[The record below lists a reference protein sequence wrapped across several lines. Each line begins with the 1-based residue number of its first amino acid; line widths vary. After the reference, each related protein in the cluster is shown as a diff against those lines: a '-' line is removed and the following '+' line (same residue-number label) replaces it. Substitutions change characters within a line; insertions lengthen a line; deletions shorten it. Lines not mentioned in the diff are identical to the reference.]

1 MKKWLL
7 SGVLLI
13 TLLVYHPS
21 TGQDYEV
28 AVTTVNVWVK
38 VVDSAGN
45 PVQGMKKEEFEIFED
60 GKKMNSECFEEAAIS
75 SLEDSGQSV
84 QGSSSTSIAGQNISR
99 RFVLFLDLF
108 NTTHVE
114 FERVRPNM
122 DEFLDQI
129 SKLNWEVMLVAY
141 LPSGKLGVISPF
153 THDFVRIRALLDQ
166 AKGNFQRDQRIARNE
181 SEILDTLSVIQAQK
195 DAPDQDQSDN
205 GIEELTTTTTRSDR
219 TTSTSTNITRHY
231 FQLAVGNA
239 YRQAQNFASQEK
251 QASEHSFGALESFGD
266 YFSTR
271 LTSKDHTVILF
282 VSGGI
287 NVDPGRHYYDLINS
301 FVSRQGENLNTVDF
315 SALYTGSI
323 RENNFD
329 LKEQIQKAIG
339 KLNRY
344 NMTFYAINTR
354 GVVGSGPDIT
364 KMDSANSQID
374 FDLTRDYQDS
384 LSQIAQETGGL
395 SFQNSQNFKVGFD
408 TVLTDLNH
416 QYLLCYRPPDHK
428 KQGQYHSI
436 KIVSKRVGVNLR
448 HRLGYED

>member
-1 MKKWLL
+1 MKKCLVSLL
-7 SGVLLI
+7 LL
-13 TLLVYHPS
+13 TTFLVYRPS

-38 VVDSAGN
+38 VVDSTGR
-45 PVQGMKKEEFEIFED
+45 PVQGMKKEEFSIFED
-60 GKKMNSECFEEAAIS
+60 GKKMNLECFEEIAIS
-75 SLEDSGQSV
+75 SLDDSDQSV
-84 QGSSSTSIAGQNISR
+84 QSSSGTSIATQNISR

-114 FERVRPNM
+114 FERVRPKM

-129 SKLNWEVMLVAY
+129 SKLNWEIMLVAY

-153 THDFVRIRALLDQ
+153 THDFARIRALLDQ

-181 SEILDTLSVIQAQK
+181 SEILDTLSVIKVQK
-195 DAPDQDQSDN
+195 DAPDQEQTDN
-205 GIEELTTTTTRSDR
+205 GTEELTFGARADR
-219 TTSTSTNITRHY
+219 TTTNSTNISQHY
-231 FQLAVGNA
+231 FELAVGNA
-239 YRQAQNFASQEK
+239 YRQAQGFASQEK
-251 QASEHSFGALESFGD
+251 QSSEHSFGALESFGE
-266 YFSTR
+266 YYSSR
-271 LTSKDHTVILF
+271 LNSKDHTVILL

-287 NVDPGRHYYDLINS
+287 NVDPGRHYFDLINN

-329 LKEQIQKAIG
+329 LEEQIQKGIG
-339 KLNRY
+339 KLNRF
-344 NMTFYAINTR
+344 NMTLYAINTR
-354 GVVGSGPDIT
+354 GVVGTGPDVT
-364 KMDSANSQID
+364 KMESTNSQVD
-374 FDLTRDYQDS
+374 FNLARDYQDS
-384 LSQIAQETGGL
+384 LSHIAQETGGL

-408 TVLTDLNH
+408 SVLTDLNH

-436 KIVSKRVGVNLR
+436 KVVSKRAGVNLR
-448 HRLGYED
+448 NRLGYED

>member
-1 MKKWLL
+1 MKKCLMSL
-7 SGVLLI
+7 VMLA
-13 TLLVYHPS
+13 TLMAYLPS
-21 TGQDYEV
+21 AGQDYEV
-28 AVTTVNVWVK
+28 AVTTVNVWIK
-38 VVDSAGN
+38 VVDGEGR
-45 PVQGMKKEEFEIFED
+45 PVLGMKKEEFEIFED
-60 GKKMNSECFEEAAIS
+60 GKKMNSECFDEIAIA
-75 SLEDSGQSV
+75 SLEDPHKSV
-84 QGSSSTSIAGQNISR
+84 EGSSGASTAAQNFSR

-108 NTTHVE
+108 NTTQIE
-114 FERVRPNM
+114 YERIRFNM
-122 DEFLDQI
+122 DGFLDQI

-181 SEILDTLSVIQAQK
+181 SEILDTLSVIKSQK
-195 DAPDQDQSDN
+195 DAPDQEQSDN
-205 GIEELTTTTTRSDR
+205 GTEELTLASRAERTTTN
-219 TTSTSTNITRHY
+219 STNITQHY
-231 FQLAVGNA
+231 FQLAVNNA

-251 QASEHSFGALESFGD
+251 QASEHSFGALESFGE

-287 NVDPGRHYYDLINS
+287 NVDPGRHYFDLINS

-329 LKEQIQKAIG
+329 LEQQIQKAIG

-344 NMTFYAINTR
+344 NMTLYAINAR
-354 GVVGSGPDIT
+354 GAIGSGPDVI
-364 KMDSANSQID
+364 KMDSTNSQVDIN
-374 FDLTRDYQDS
+374 LARDYQDS

-395 SFQNSQNFKVGFD
+395 SFQNSQNFEVGFD
-408 TVLTDLNH
+408 SVLTDLNH
-416 QYLLCYRPPDHK
+416 QYLVCYRPPDHK

-436 KIVSKRVGVNLR
+436 KIISKRAGVNLR

>member
-1 MKKWLL
+1 MNKWLL
-7 SGVLLI
+7 SGVLLS
-13 TLLVYHPS
+13 TFLVYRPS
-21 TGQDYEV
+21 AGQDYEV

-38 VVDSAGN
+38 VVDSSGK

-60 GKKMNSECFEEAAIS
+60 GKKMNSECFEEFAIS
-75 SLEDSGQSV
+75 SFDDPDQSV
-84 QGSSSTSIAGQNISR
+84 QASSGKSIAPQNISR

-114 FERVRPNM
+114 FERVRPKM

-129 SKLNWEVMLVAY
+129 SKLNWELMLVAY

-181 SEILDTLSVIQAQK
+181 SEILDTLSVIKVQK
-195 DAPDQDQSDN
+195 DAPDQEQTDN
-205 GIEELTTTTTRSDR
+205 GTEALTFGSRSERTTTTS
-219 TTSTSTNITRHY
+219 SNISQHY
-231 FQLAVGNA
+231 FELAVGNA
-239 YRQAQNFASQEK
+239 YRQAQGFASQEK
-251 QASEHSFGALESFGD
+251 QASEHSFGALESFGE
-266 YFSTR
+266 YYSSR
-271 LTSKDHTVILF
+271 LNSKDHTVILF

-287 NVDPGRHYYDLINS
+287 NADPGRHYFDFINN

-329 LKEQIQKAIG
+329 LEEQIRKGIG

-344 NMTFYAINTR
+344 NMTLYAINTR
-354 GVVGSGPDIT
+354 GVTQPGPDIT
-364 KMDSANSQID
+364 KMESTNSQVD
-374 FDLTRDYQDS
+374 FNFARDYQDS
-384 LSQIAQETGGL
+384 LAHIAQETGGL
-395 SFQNSQNFKVGFD
+395 SFQNSQNFKIGFD
-408 TVLTDLNH
+408 NVLTDLNH

-428 KQGQYHSI
+428 KQAQYHSI
-436 KIVSKRVGVNLR
+436 KIISKRAGVNLR

>member
-1 MKKWLL
+1 MKRGIVSL
-7 SGVLLI
+7 VLLT
-13 TLLVYHPS
+13 TLLVYSPS
-21 TGQDYEV
+21 RGQDYEV
-28 AVTTVNVWVK
+28 SVTDVNVWVK
-38 VVDSAGN
+38 VVDSTGT

-60 GKKMNSECFEEAAIS
+60 GKKMNSECFEETAIS
-75 SLEDSGQSV
+75 SLNDSEESVEDSSG
-84 QGSSSTSIAGQNISR
+84 TSIASKNITR

-108 NTTHVE
+108 NTTQVE
-114 FERVRPNM
+114 FERIRPKT

-129 SKLNWEVMLVAY
+129 SKLNWEIMLVAY

-181 SEILDTLSVIQAQK
+181 SEILDTLSVIKSQK
-195 DAPDQDQSDN
+195 DAPDQEQNDN
-205 GIEELTTTTTRSDR
+205 GVEELTTSTRADR
-219 TTSTSTNITRHY
+219 TTTTSTNIAQHY
-231 FQLAVGNA
+231 FELAVGSA

-251 QASEHSFGALESFGD
+251 QASEHSFGALDSFGE
-266 YFSTR
+266 YFSSR
-271 LTSKDHTVILF
+271 LSSKDHTVILF

-287 NVDPGRHYYDLINS
+287 NVDPGRHYFDLINS
-301 FVSRQGENLNTVDF
+301 FVTRQGENLNTVDF

-329 LKEQIQKAIG
+329 LEEQIQKGIG

-344 NMTFYAINTR
+344 NMTLYAINTR
-354 GVVGSGPDIT
+354 GIIGSGPDVT
-364 KMDSANSQID
+364 KMESTSSQVD
-374 FDLTRDYQDS
+374 FNLARDYQDS

-408 TVLTDLNH
+408 SVLTDLNH

-436 KIVSKRVGVNLR
+436 KVVSKRAGVNLR

>member
-1 MKKWLL
+1 MKQWMV
-7 SGVLLI
+7 GIVLVT
-13 TLLVYHPS
+13 TLLVYSPLR
-21 TGQDYEV
+21 GQDYEV
-28 AVTTVNVWVK
+28 SVTDVNVWVK
-38 VVDSAGN
+38 VVDSTGR
-45 PVQGMKKEEFEIFED
+45 PVQGMQKEEFEIFED
-60 GKKMNSECFEEAAIS
+60 GKKMNSECFEEIAIS
-75 SLEDSGQSV
+75 SIDDSDKSV
-84 QGSSSTSIAGQNISR
+84 EENTGTSIARQNLSR

-114 FERVRPNM
+114 FERIRPKM
-122 DEFLDQI
+122 DEFLDQT

-153 THDFVRIRALLDQ
+153 TSDFVRIRALLDQ

-181 SEILDTLSVIQAQK
+181 SEILDTLSVIKVQK
-195 DAPDQDQSDN
+195 DSPDQEQNDN
-205 GIEELTTTTTRSDR
+205 GVEELTTTTRSDR
-219 TTSTSTNITRHY
+219 TTTTSTNITQHY
-231 FQLAVGNA
+231 FELAVSNA

-251 QASEHSFGALESFGD
+251 QASERSFGALGSFGE
-266 YFSTR
+266 YYSSR
-271 LTSKDHTVILF
+271 LNSKDHTVILF

-287 NVDPGRHYYDLINS
+287 NVDPGRHYFDLINN

-329 LKEQIQKAIG
+329 VEDQIQKGIG

-344 NMTFYAINTR
+344 NMTLYAINTR

-364 KMDSANSQID
+364 RMESTNSQVD
-374 FDLTRDYQDS
+374 FNLARDYQDS
-384 LSQIAQETGGL
+384 LSHIAQETGGL

-408 TVLTDLNH
+408 SVLTDLNH

-436 KIVSKRVGVNLR
+436 KVVSKRAGVNLR

>member
-1 MKKWLL
+1 MNRWIL
-7 SGVLLI
+7 SGVLVATVL
-13 TLLVYHPS
+13 TCQPS

-38 VVDSAGN
+38 VVDKEGR
-45 PVQGMKKEEFEIFED
+45 PVQGMNKEEFQIFED
-60 GKKMNSECFEEAAIS
+60 GKKMNSECFEELAMPSFDDSEKPVEANSRTAIAS
-75 SLEDSGQSV
+75 
-84 QGSSSTSIAGQNISR
+84 QNISR

-108 NTTHVE
+108 NTTQVE
-114 FERVRPNM
+114 FERVRPRM
-122 DEFLDQI
+122 DEFLDQV

-166 AKGNFQRDQRIARNE
+166 AKGNFQRDQRIARND
-181 SEILDTLSVIQAQK
+181 SEILDTLSVIKAQK
-195 DAPDQDQSDN
+195 DAPDQEQTDN
-205 GIEELTTTTTRSDR
+205 GIEELTTSTTRSDR
-219 TTSTSTNITRHY
+219 TTSTSTSIAQHY

-251 QASEHSFGALESFGD
+251 QASEHSFGALESFGE
-266 YFSTR
+266 YFSSR
-271 LTSKDHTVILF
+271 LTSKDHTIILF
-282 VSGGI
+282 ISGGI
-287 NVDPGRHYYDLINS
+287 NVDPGRHYFDLINS

-329 LKEQIQKAIG
+329 LNEQIQKGIG

-344 NMTFYAINTR
+344 NMTLYAINTR
-354 GVVGSGPDIT
+354 GAVGSGPEVT
-364 KMDSANSQID
+364 KMDSANSQVD
-374 FDLTRDYQDS
+374 FNLTRDYQDS

-395 SFQNSQNFKVGFD
+395 SFQSSQNFKVGFD
-408 TVLTDLNH
+408 SVLNDLNH

-428 KQGQYHSI
+428 KQKQYHSI
-436 KIVSKRVGVNLR
+436 EIVSKRAGVNLR

>member
-1 MKKWLL
+1 MKRGIASLALL
-7 SGVLLI
+7 T
-13 TLLVYHPS
+13 TLLVYSPS
-21 TGQDYEV
+21 QGQDYEV
-28 AVTTVNVWVK
+28 SVTDVNVWVK
-38 VVDSAGN
+38 VVDSTGG

-60 GKKMNSECFEEAAIS
+60 GKKMNSECFEEIAIS
-75 SLEDSGQSV
+75 SVDDSEKSIKSG
-84 QGSSSTSIAGQNISR
+84 TSIASQNFTR

-114 FERVRPNM
+114 FERIRPKT

-141 LPSGKLGVISPF
+141 LPSGKLGVINPF

-181 SEILDTLSVIQAQK
+181 SEILDTLSVIKSQK
-195 DAPDQDQSDN
+195 DAPDQEQNDN
-205 GIEELTTTTTRSDR
+205 GVEELTTSTRADR
-219 TTSTSTNITRHY
+219 TTTTSTNIAQHY
-231 FQLAVGNA
+231 FELAVGSA

-251 QASEHSFGALESFGD
+251 QASEHSFGALESFGE
-266 YFSTR
+266 YFSSR
-271 LTSKDHTVILF
+271 LSSKDHTVILF

-287 NVDPGRHYYDLINS
+287 NVDPGRHYFDLINS
-301 FVSRQGENLNTVDF
+301 FVTRQGDNLDTVDF

-329 LKEQIQKAIG
+329 LEEQIQKGIG

-344 NMTFYAINTR
+344 NMTLYAINTR
-354 GVVGSGPDIT
+354 GAIGSGPDET
-364 KMDSANSQID
+364 KMESTNSQAD
-374 FDLTRDYQDS
+374 FSLARDYQDS
-384 LSQIAQETGGL
+384 LSHIAQETGGL

-408 TVLTDLNH
+408 NVLTDLNH

-436 KIVSKRVGVNLR
+436 KVVSKRAGVNLR

>member
-1 MKKWLL
+1 MKRWIVSL
-7 SGVLLI
+7 VLLT
-13 TLLVYHPS
+13 TLLVYSPS
-21 TGQDYEV
+21 KGQDYEV
-28 AVTTVNVWVK
+28 SVTDVNVWVK
-38 VVDSAGN
+38 VVDSTGT

-60 GKKMNSECFEEAAIS
+60 GKKMNSECFEEIAIS
-75 SLEDSGQSV
+75 SIDDSDKSV
-84 QGSSSTSIAGQNISR
+84 EGNPGTSIASQNHIT

-114 FERVRPNM
+114 FERIRPNM

-181 SEILDTLSVIQAQK
+181 SEILDTLSVIKVRK
-195 DAPDQDQSDN
+195 DAPDQEHNDN
-205 GIEELTTTTTRSDR
+205 GVEELTTTTRSER
-219 TTSTSTNITRHY
+219 TTTTSTNITQHY
-231 FQLAVGNA
+231 FELAVGNA
-239 YRQAQNFASQEK
+239 YHQAQNFASQEK
-251 QASEHSFGALESFGD
+251 QASERSFGALESFGE
-266 YFSTR
+266 YYSSR
-271 LTSKDHTVILF
+271 LNSKDHTVILF
-282 VSGGI
+282 ISGGI
-287 NVDPGRHYYDLINS
+287 NVDPGRHYFDLINN
-301 FVSRQGENLNTVDF
+301 FVARQGENLNTVDF

-329 LKEQIQKAIG
+329 LEDQIQKGIG

-344 NMTFYAINTR
+344 NMTLYAINTR

-364 KMDSANSQID
+364 KMESTNSQVD
-374 FDLTRDYQDS
+374 FNLTRDYQDS
-384 LSQIAQETGGL
+384 LSHIAQETGGL

-408 TVLTDLNH
+408 SVLTDLNH

-436 KIVSKRVGVNLR
+436 KVVSKRAGVNLR

>member
-1 MKKWLL
+1 MKKCLMSLL
-7 SGVLLI
+7 LL
-13 TLLVYHPS
+13 TTFLVYRPS
-21 TGQDYEV
+21 NGQDYEV

-38 VVDSAGN
+38 VVDSAGR
-45 PVQGMKKEEFEIFED
+45 PVQGMKKDEFSIFED
-60 GKKMNSECFEEAAIS
+60 GKKMNSECFEETAIS
-75 SLEDSGQSV
+75 ALDDSDQSV
-84 QGSSSTSIAGQNISR
+84 KASSGTSIASQNISR

-114 FERVRPNM
+114 FERVRSNM

-181 SEILDTLSVIQAQK
+181 SEILDTLSVIKVAK
-195 DAPDQDQSDN
+195 DSPDQEQTDN
-205 GIEELTTTTTRSDR
+205 GPTEELTTNGRTERTTTN
-219 TTSTSTNITRHY
+219 TTNIAQHY
-231 FQLAVGNA
+231 FELAVSNA
-239 YRQAQNFASQEK
+239 YRQAQGFASQEK
-251 QASEHSFGALESFGD
+251 QASERSFGALESFGE
-266 YFSTR
+266 YYGSR
-271 LTSKDHTVILF
+271 LNSKDHTVILF

-287 NVDPGRHYYDLINS
+287 NIDPGRHYFDLINN
-301 FVSRQGENLNTVDF
+301 FVSQQGENLNIVDF

-329 LKEQIQKAIG
+329 LEEEVQKGIG

-344 NMTFYAINTR
+344 NMTLYAINTR
-354 GVVGSGPDIT
+354 GVIGSGPDVT
-364 KMDSANSQID
+364 KMESTNSQVD
-374 FDLTRDYQDS
+374 FNLARDYQDS
-384 LSQIAQETGGL
+384 LSHIAQETGGL

-408 TVLTDLNH
+408 SVLTDLNH

-436 KIVSKRVGVNLR
+436 EIVSKRAGVNLR

>member
-1 MKKWLL
+1 MNRWILG
-7 SGVLLI
+7 GVLVT
-13 TLLVYHPS
+13 TLLGYRPS
-21 TGQDYEV
+21 AGQDYEV

-38 VVDSAGN
+38 VVDSQGR
-45 PVQGMKKEEFEIFED
+45 PVQGMKKEEFQILED
-60 GKKMNSECFEEAAIS
+60 GKKMNSECFEELAMPSLDNPDQTVEGTSGTTIAA
-75 SLEDSGQSV
+75 
-84 QGSSSTSIAGQNISR
+84 QNISR

-114 FERVRPNM
+114 FERIRPNM

-181 SEILDTLSVIQAQK
+181 SDILDTLSVIKVQK
-195 DAPDQDQSDN
+195 DAPDQEQTDN
-205 GIEELTTTTTRSDR
+205 GVEALTTTTRPER
-219 TTSTSTNITRHY
+219 TTSTSTNIAQHY

-251 QASEHSFGALESFGD
+251 QASERSFGALESFGE
-266 YFSTR
+266 YFSSR

-287 NVDPGRHYYDLINS
+287 NVDPGRHYFDLINS

-329 LKEQIQKAIG
+329 LNEQIQKGIG

-344 NMTFYAINTR
+344 NMTLYAINTR
-354 GVVGSGPDIT
+354 GAVGSGPEVT
-364 KMDSANSQID
+364 KMDSANSQLD
-374 FDLTRDYQDS
+374 FNLTRDYQDS

-395 SFQNSQNFKVGFD
+395 SFQGSQNFKVGFD
-408 TVLTDLNH
+408 SVLDDLNH

-436 KIVSKRVGVNLR
+436 KIVSKRTGVNLR

>member
-1 MKKWLL
+1 MKKWIV
-7 SGVLLI
+7 GIVLVT
-13 TLLVYHPS
+13 TLLVYSPS
-21 TGQDYEV
+21 RGQDYEV
-28 AVTTVNVWVK
+28 SVTDVNVWVK
-38 VVDSAGN
+38 VVDSTGT
-45 PVQGMKKEEFEIFED
+45 PVLGMKKEEFEIFED
-60 GKKMNSECFEEAAIS
+60 GKKMNSECFEEIAIS
-75 SLEDSGQSV
+75 SIDNSVKSGEE
-84 QGSSSTSIAGQNISR
+84 SSGTSIATQNLSR

-114 FERVRPNM
+114 FERIRPKM
-122 DEFLDQI
+122 DEFLDQT

-181 SEILDTLSVIQAQK
+181 SEILDTLSVIKVQK
-195 DAPDQDQSDN
+195 DAPDQEQNDN
-205 GIEELTTTTTRSDR
+205 GVEELTTTTGSGRTT
-219 TTSTSTNITRHY
+219 TTSTNVTQHY
-231 FQLAVGNA
+231 FELAVGNA
-239 YRQAQNFASQEK
+239 YRRAQTFAGQEK
-251 QASEHSFGALESFGD
+251 QASERSFGALESFGE
-266 YFSTR
+266 YYSSR
-271 LTSKDHTVILF
+271 LNSKDHTVIVF

-287 NVDPGRHYYDLINS
+287 NVDPGRHYFDLINN

-315 SALYTGSI
+315 SGSI

-329 LKEQIQKAIG
+329 LEDQIQKGIG

-344 NMTFYAINTR
+344 NMTLYAINTR

-364 KMDSANSQID
+364 SMESTNSQVD
-374 FDLTRDYQDS
+374 FNLARDYQDS
-384 LSQIAQETGGL
+384 LSHIAQETGGL

-408 TVLTDLNH
+408 SVLTDLNH

-436 KIVSKRVGVNLR
+436 KVVSKRAGVNLR

>member
-1 MKKWLL
+1 MKRCMV
-7 SGVLLI
+7 SMVLLT
-13 TLLVYHPS
+13 TLLVYRPS
-21 TGQDYEV
+21 TAQDYEV

-38 VVDSAGN
+38 VVDSAGR
-45 PVQGMKKEEFEIFED
+45 PIQGMKKEEFEIFED
-60 GKKMNSECFEEAAIS
+60 GKKMSAECFEEAAIS
-75 SLEDSGQSV
+75 SIDDSEKSNE
-84 QGSSSTSIAGQNISR
+84 GSSGTTIATQIISK

-108 NTTHVE
+108 NTTHIE
-114 FERVRPNM
+114 FERIRPKM

-129 SKLNWEVMLVAY
+129 AKLNWEIMLVAY

-181 SEILDTLSVIQAQK
+181 SEILDTLSVIKAQK
-195 DAPDQDQSDN
+195 DAPDQEQDDN
-205 GIEELTTTTTRSDR
+205 GVEELTTTTGSDR
-219 TTSTSTNITRHY
+219 TTTTSTNISQHY
-231 FQLAVGNA
+231 FELAVGNA

-251 QASEHSFGALESFGD
+251 QASERSFGALESFGE
-266 YFSTR
+266 YFASR
-271 LTSKDHTVILF
+271 LSSKDHTVILF

-287 NVDPGRHYYDLINS
+287 NVDPGRHYFDLINS
-301 FVSRQGENLNTVDF
+301 FVSRQGENLNHVDF

-329 LKEQIQKAIG
+329 LEEQIQKGIG
-339 KLNRY
+339 KLNSY
-344 NMTFYAINTR
+344 NMTLYAINTR
-354 GVVGSGPDIT
+354 GVIGSGPDVT
-364 KMDSANSQID
+364 KMDSANSQVD
-374 FDLTRDYQDS
+374 FSLARDYQDS

-408 TVLTDLNH
+408 GVLTDLNH

-428 KQGQYHSI
+428 KPGQYHSI
-436 KIVSKRVGVNLR
+436 KIVSKRSGVNLR